1 MKYGLKN
8 TALIKEHIKNE
19 SRWRFDYYLRTR
31 TEGELVKR
39 LGSVFKVLEKE
50 KDFEAMGFD
59 SNKERKKDQKAR
71 KIEEKLL
78 LVAEKELEER
88 EE

>member
-1 MKYGLKN
+1 M
-8 TALIKEHIKNE
+8 
-19 SRWRFDYYLRTR
+19 
-31 TEGELVKR
+31 KR

-78 LVAEKELEER
+78 LVAVKELEER